1 MKKIT
6 LTITAIMIA
15 CVSAF
20 SQSVT
25 ETRHIKTTALQLYEN
40 YKVIMSGLY
49 SKSAYTEDNFIG
61 LFDSN
66 AEIYNDILPDNL
78 PQQLS
83 PSEYF
88 EKFQTSIKRI
98 YPVFSDF
105 DLGDPVA
112 VGNKWLIKC
121 SFTRG
126 TRFLT
131 QKDMKY
137 PEWSFN
143 YTMTIEM
150 EKLYNIINKVYQH
163 ARIVSIVVDDPIKG
177 FFIIE
182 NENNMILE
190 TKSGETL
197 NNWDDD
203 YQSRIFPENE
213 WKINDIQVPE
223 ALINDNI
230 FRFSKGKFSK
240 NRTDPHFYQ
249 IDIQRSKKNIFGIG
263 LNFSPIPTTFGN
275 KISDEN
281 AEIFKEI
288 GHKSNVLSFSFFY
301 GKQITYKEKSTVFL
315 NFGLDFN
322 KYSHEYNGRNDTT
335 YLTHDTDG
343 DDYYRKIRIDAL
355 NEKINLVS
363 IFVPLSVE
371 YLYQLTQRTK
381 KQVFFSFELGL
392 FADCSLSAK
401 SRYNLNTAYS
411 GIYPKYFGV
420 EFDHYYDYGTFD
432 INGNQKLN
440 ARFNLGMFGGV
451 GLWFALNESNLLKF
465 NVSYKHNFNSPL
477 EYKEKYVISKSNPK
491 TDSYSN
497 DYEPYQSLLHSTKQ
511 GMQNISLGVSW
522 IKTVGGRNK

>member
-1 MKKIT
+1 
-6 LTITAIMIA
+6 MIA
-15 CVSAF
+15 SVSAF
-20 SQSVT
+20 SQSDT
-25 ETRHIKTTALQLYEN
+25 EKRHIKTTALQLYEN

-88 EKFQTSIKRI
+88 KKFQTNIKRI

-105 DLGDPVA
+105 DLENPEA
-112 VGNKWLIKC
+112 VDNKWLIKC

-163 ARIVSIVVDDPIKG
+163 ARIVSIVVDNPLKG

-182 NENNMILE
+182 NEDNMLFDS
-190 TKSGETL
+190 KSGETL

-203 YQSRIFPENE
+203 YQSRIFPEDE
-213 WKINDIQVPE
+213 WRINDIIVPE

-240 NRTDPHFYQ
+240 NRTDSHFYQ
-249 IDIQRSKKNIFGIG
+249 IDIQRSKKNIFGVG

-301 GKQITYKEKSTVFL
+301 GKQITYKEKSTVFF

-322 KYSHEYNGRNDTT
+322 KYSHKYNSTAAINQQFDNIDI
-335 YLTHDTDG
+335 HG
-343 DDYYRKIRIDAL
+343 DSYKRIIKIDSL
-355 NEKINLVS
+355 NEIIKMTS
-363 IFVPLSVE
+363 ISVPLSLL
-371 YLYQLTQRTK
+371 YLRQITQQTK
-381 KQVFFSFELGL
+381 KPVFLSLELGI
-392 FADCSLSAK
+392 FAEYTLS
-401 SRYNLNTAYS
+401 SNNTYRLYADYR
-411 GIYPKYFGV
+411 GYYKQYFEV
-420 EFDHYYDYGTFD
+420 EMDHYLDYGSGHFTD
-432 INGNQKLN
+432 KDSKDREKL
-440 ARFNLGMFGGV
+440 AKRFNGGIFGGI
-451 GLWFALNESNLLKF
+451 GLWFALNENSLLKF
-465 NVSYKHNFNSPL
+465 NVSYKHSFNSPL
-477 EYKEKYVISKSNPK
+477 EYKEKYVISENK
-491 TDSYSN
+491 DS
-497 DYEPYQSLLHSTKQ
+497 YQSLLYSTKQ
-511 GMQNISLGVSW
+511 GMQNIGFGISW
-522 IKTVGGRNK
+522 VKTIGRNN